1 MGTAHTESPSRV
13 LQSTF
18 TWFKDALFPRVCVGC
33 GNKRAWCCPAC
44 FASLTFRRT
53 LTCPSCDAPSELGA
67 FCTTCRGDHELAGLW
82 SAQPYGNP
90 IVRAMVR
97 AIKYDGLTELIPT
110 LGELMFAALRGFAL
124 PPTWHQVP
132 RERWFLTPV
141 PLYWRRARERGFNQ
155 AELLA
160 DYVGK
165 RTQLQLGHVL
175 ERVRQTEPQSELK
188 KDEARLKNVGG
199 AFRLAAEANVVGNA
213 YILVDDVY
221 TSGATMEEC
230 ARELIKAGAAE
241 VWGLTGAKG

>member
-1 MGTAHTESPSRV
+1 MGAFLTQPSDSVVGRT
-13 LQSTF
+13 L

-33 GNKRAWCCPAC
+33 GNKSAWCCPAC
-44 FASLTFRRT
+44 FASLTFRR
-53 LTCPSCDAPSELGA
+53 LLVCPSCDVPSELGA
-67 FCTTCRGDHELAGLW
+67 FCTTCRGDHELVGLW

-124 PPTWHQVP
+124 PPTWHQMP
-132 RERWFLTPV
+132 RQRWFLTPV

-160 DYVGK
+160 AYVGK
-165 RTQLQLGHVL
+165 RTQLQSAHVL
-175 ERVRQTEPQSELK
+175 ERIRQTEPQSELNQ
-188 KDEARLKNVGG
+188 DEARLKNVSG
-199 AFRLAAEANVVGNA
+199 AFRLAAGANLVGNA

-230 ARELIKAGAAE
+230 ARVLIKAGAAE
-241 VWGLTGAKG
+241 VWGLTAAKG